1 MSTGKEIAVSGNLK
15 DRGSL
20 CVIQNN
26 LKKKKKSTC
35 FSSTVSLQ
43 ECVSSGSVEM
53 EHAYVYIEE
62 IR

>member
-1 MSTGKEIAVSGNLK
+1 MSGNLK
-15 DRGSL
+15 DIGSF
-20 CVIQNN
+20 CVIQSKTKNIYMF
-26 LKKKKKSTC
+26 

-53 EHAYVYIEE
+53 GHADVYIEE

>member
-1 MSTGKEIAVSGNLK
+1 MSHYVKFREAGKKNT
-15 DRGSL
+15 R
-20 CVIQNN
+20 
-26 LKKKKKSTC
+26 
-35 FSSTVSLQ
+35 FSSTISLQ

>member
-1 MSTGKEIAVSGNLK
+1 MSGNLK
-15 DRGSL
+15 DMGSL
-20 CVIQNN
+20 CMIQSNR
-26 LKKKKKSTC
+26 KKKKSTC

>member
-1 MSTGKEIAVSGNLK
+1 MSGTSK
-15 DRGSL
+15 DIGSL
-20 CVIQNN
+20 CLIQSNRE
-26 LKKKKKSTC
+26 KKKKSTC

>member
-1 MSTGKEIAVSGNLK
+1 MSGTLK
-15 DRGSL
+15 AIGSL
-20 CVIQNN
+20 CIIKSNRRRRRR
-26 LKKKKKSTC
+26 KKKKSPC

>member
-1 MSTGKEIAVSGNLK
+1 MATWKIGGHCVSF
-15 DRGSL
+15 RARE
-20 CVIQNN
+20 
-26 LKKKKKSTC
+26 KKKKKKEDTY

-43 ECVSSGSVEM
+43 DCVSSGSVEM

>member
-1 MSTGKEIAVSGNLK
+1 MSGNLK
-15 DRGSL
+15 DSESL
-20 CVIQNN
+20 QN
-26 LKKKKKSTC
+26 LEKQKKNTC

>member
-1 MSTGKEIAVSGNLK
+1 M
-15 DRGSL
+15 
-20 CVIQNN
+20 IQSNR
-26 LKKKKKSTC
+26 KKKRKKSTC

-53 EHAYVYIEE
+53 EHACVYIEE

>member
-1 MSTGKEIAVSGNLK
+1 MSGNLK
-15 DRGSL
+15 DMGSL
-20 CVIQNN
+20 CMIQSRR
-26 LKKKKKSTC
+26 KKSTC

-53 EHAYVYIEE
+53 EHACVYIEE

>member
-1 MSTGKEIAVSGNLK
+1 MSGTLK
-15 DRGSL
+15 AIGSL
-20 CVIQNN
+20 CIIQSNRR
-26 LKKKKKSTC
+26 KKKKPPC